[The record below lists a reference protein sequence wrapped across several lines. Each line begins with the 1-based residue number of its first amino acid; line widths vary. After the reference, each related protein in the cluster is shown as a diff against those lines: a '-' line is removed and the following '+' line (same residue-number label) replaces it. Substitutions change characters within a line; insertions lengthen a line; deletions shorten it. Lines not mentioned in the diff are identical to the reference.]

1 MIAPIGPNP
10 AVNTEICARDHE
22 LRKLGRLRARVTDD
36 AVSGEQRAKSSAG
49 VVLSAA
55 AIFAR
60 DAIEG
65 DT

>member
-1 MIAPIGPNP
+1 MIAAIGPKP
-10 AVNTEICARDHE
+10 AVSTEICARDHE
-22 LRKLGRLRARVTDD
+22 LRNVGRFPARVTDNALSD
-36 AVSGEQRAKSSAG
+36 EQRAKSSAS

-55 AIFAR
+55 AIFPN